1 MSDDPRALYNNQADR
16 WVRKAPTSLSDFTA
30 RPAVIE
36 LCEPIKSCSVL
47 DLGCG
52 EGYCSRQLKLRGA
65 ASILGIDLSDAMI
78 EAARGE
84 ESREPLGITYQQGD
98 ASALQSMQDASFDRI
113 LAVFLFNYTT
123 LEQTGRC
130 LQHVRRLLKPGGR
143 FVFAVPHPSFA
154 FMRQESPPFYFSVQ
168 GNTYF
173 GGRDQRFPGRIWK
186 RDGVPLEVQMVHKTL
201 QDYFELLAAAG
212 FKTMPKLR
220 ELRVLKEHLELD
232 PAFFG
237 PLEGWP
243 LHLACVLDID

>member
-30 RPAVIE
+30 RPAVLD
-36 LCEPIKSCSVL
+36 LCEPVAGMSVL

-52 EGYCSRQLKLRGA
+52 EGYCSRQLKQRGA

-78 EAARGE
+78 AAASGE
-84 ESREPLGITYQQGD
+84 EARQPLGITYQQGD
-98 ASALQSMQDASFDRI
+98 ASALENLADASFDRV

-123 LEQTGRC
+123 LQETARC
-130 LQHVRRLLKPGGR
+130 MRHVRRLLKPGGR

-154 FMRQESPPFYFSVQ
+154 FMRGEAPPFYFAVQ

-173 GGRDQRFPGRIWK
+173 GGRDQRFSGRIWK

-201 QDYFELLAAAG
+201 QDYFEMLAQAG
-212 FKTMPKLR
+212 FTKLPILR
-220 ELRVLKEHLELD
+220 ELRVLEEHIELD